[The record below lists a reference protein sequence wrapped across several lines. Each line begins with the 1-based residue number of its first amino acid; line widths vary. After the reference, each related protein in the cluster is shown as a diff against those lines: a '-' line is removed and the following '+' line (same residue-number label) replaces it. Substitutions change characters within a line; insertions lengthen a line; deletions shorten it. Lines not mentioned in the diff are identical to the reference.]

1 MVRFVTRALGQALL
15 IALIGAALALTVNQ
29 FREEGL
35 PLVGDWSAEA
45 RFTDDSGQDMT
56 VSLDRARE
64 LHQQGA
70 LFLDT
75 RSSELFEQGHIAG
88 ARNLPWESFDRMFGE
103 IMSDTAPERDIIA
116 YCDGESCNLSH
127 ELAITL
133 KALGFSKVKVLVN
146 GWTVWREAGLPVENN
161 SAGEGS

>member
-1 MVRFVTRALGQALL
+1 MIRFIARALGQALL
-15 IALIGAALALTVNQ
+15 IAVIGAALALTVNQ

-45 RFTDDSGQDMT
+45 RFRDDSGQDMT

-64 LHQQGA
+64 LRQQGA
-70 LFLDT
+70 LFLDA
-75 RSSELFEQGHIAG
+75 RSSDLFQQGHIAG
-88 ARNLPWESFDRMFGE
+88 ARNLSWESFDRMFGE
-103 IMSDTAPERDIIA
+103 IMSDITPERDIIA

-133 KALGFSKVKVLVN
+133 KALGFSKTKVLVN
-146 GWTVWREAGLPVENN
+146 GWTVWQEAGLPVEN
-161 SAGEGS
+161 GLVGDGD